1 MNELDKIIKGGYCI
15 GCGTCAS
22 ACPSNIKMIE
32 NKEQKYEAKVFKE
45 LDDSQLTKALKVCSF
60 SNEGLNEDE
69 IGEKVF
75 DLSEVSKGDVIG
87 YYKSLYA
94 GHVVADDLRS
104 KATSGGI
111 ITWTLDQLLKNNLID
126 AVIHV
131 KGSEKEGTIFEYGI
145 SKTTEEI
152 IQGAKSRYYPVELS
166 EVMEYVLKNDLR
178 FAFVGLPCF
187 VKSARKY
194 AMVDPVINERL
205 KFFVGLVCGHLKSK
219 AFAEYVGWQAGITP
233 GELKYIDF
241 RYKIPDK
248 PADSYG
254 IQVEDKQGNKKVMVA
269 KETLG
274 TNWGLGYFKYEACD
288 YCDDIFSET
297 ADIAVGDAWLKHYT
311 KDSKGNSVVISR
323 NKTIDLLLE
332 KGIQTK
338 ELQLDVLS
346 DEAMRDAQGGGFRH
360 RRVALGYRLY
370 LKQKKN
376 LWFPH
381 KRVKV
386 DKNSISGPYKLIF
399 RFRVYIR
406 DKSTEYWM
414 KSRESGNFMDFEKK
428 MKLPGQVYQMLL
440 NGVGFIKKIKK

>member
-1 MNELDKIIKGGYCI
+1 
-15 GCGTCAS
+15 
-22 ACPSNIKMIE
+22 
-32 NKEQKYEAKVFKE
+32 
-45 LDDSQLTKALKVCSF
+45 
-60 SNEGLNEDE
+60 
-69 IGEKVF
+69 
-75 DLSEVSKGDVIG
+75 
-87 YYKSLYA
+87 
-94 GHVVADDLRS
+94 
-104 KATSGGI
+104 
-111 ITWTLDQLLKNNLID
+111 
-126 AVIHV
+126 
-131 KGSEKEGTIFEYGI
+131 
-145 SKTTEEI
+145 
-152 IQGAKSRYYPVELS
+152 
-166 EVMEYVLKNDLR
+166 
-178 FAFVGLPCF
+178 
-187 VKSARKY
+187 
-194 AMVDPVINERL
+194 
-205 KFFVGLVCGHLKSK
+205 
-219 AFAEYVGWQAGITP
+219 
-233 GELKYIDF
+233 
-241 RYKIPDK
+241 
-248 PADSYG
+248 
-254 IQVEDKQGNKKVMVA
+254 MVA